1 MAKETINLTKTVYD
15 KNQYSRVIN
24 TQFTQLAFVPSAAAI
39 ATTTP
44 STNTQINQ
52 FFSQYQK
59 LFFDIPKLG
68 QINSHEYLIQ
78 TSKEYIGGDT
88 DNPLIASLTNEI
100 DQLREQNSLLQ
111 EQLLEISNTQ
121 LSSLNLSLPDGGN
134 S

>member
-1 MAKETINLTKTVYD
+1 MAKEIINLTKTIYD
-15 KNQYSRVIN
+15 RNQYSRVIN
-24 TQFTQLAFVPSAAAI
+24 TQFTQLAFAPSVEAI
-39 ATTTP
+39 AATTP
-44 STNTQINQ
+44 SINTQINQ

-78 TSKEYIGGDT
+78 TSKEYIGGDI
-88 DNPLIASLTNEI
+88 DNPLIASLTSEI

-111 EQLLEISNTQ
+111 KQLLEISNTQ
-121 LSSLNLSLPDGGN
+121 LSSLNLSLPNDGN